1 MSCNFNEFQ
10 YCLCVSSMWKFQSV
24 MFQQIDSRTSCVFS
38 HPGEIRIERKNW
50 SRWKKFNYW
59 PLSSENLTDLWF
71 QLSRKIEKSQTR
83 WHLSHVIQKPKTTLQ
98 TWTLRVM
105 CSFRGKTTTAELVF
119 FIFDGKYQWSIEH
132 IMSEAKVHTENEDAE
147 HKNLSKK
154 SRKVTNISVLRV
166 ITEKFTKELNVL
178 WCKFTRENENKRTSN
193 ESDKRWCE
201 SNLEELMSVK
211 PLHCVEAYIFSNQ
224 SFFYKCTAFT

>member
-1 MSCNFNEFQ
+1 
-10 YCLCVSSMWKFQSV
+10 
-24 MFQQIDSRTSCVFS
+24 
-38 HPGEIRIERKNW
+38 
-50 SRWKKFNYW
+50 
-59 PLSSENLTDLWF
+59 
-71 QLSRKIEKSQTR
+71 
-83 WHLSHVIQKPKTTLQ
+83 
-98 TWTLRVM
+98 
-105 CSFRGKTTTAELVF
+105 
-119 FIFDGKYQWSIEH
+119 
-132 IMSEAKVHTENEDAE
+132 MSEAKVHTENEDTE